1 MYSKLAANEE
11 IRAYQPEHVKELVS
25 YFQKRGL
32 NISCFK
38 DLFKSVYIV
47 RIDNVSCEFKSCKE
61 VILFFRSF
69 YEEDKKRAV
78 KEHIERKLRA
88 LNEKNIY

>member
-1 MYSKLAANEE
+1 MYSKLDTHEE

-47 RIDNVSCEFKSCKE
+47 RIDNVSCDFRSCKE

-69 YEEDKKRAV
+69 YEEDKKQV
-78 KEHIERKLRA
+78 LKEYIEKKLRA
-88 LNEKNIY
+88 LYD